1 MFIVKKIYSQ
11 KYKSMRK
18 IPLKQIKQKLY
29 LVNQNLN
36 SNIMFWYVINFY
48 IKMNLPL

>member
-1 MFIVKKIYSQ
+1 MYVYSFKKKYSQ

-29 LVNQNLN
+29 LVYQKLN
-36 SNIMFWYVINFY
+36 SSITLYLY
-48 IKMNLPL
+48 